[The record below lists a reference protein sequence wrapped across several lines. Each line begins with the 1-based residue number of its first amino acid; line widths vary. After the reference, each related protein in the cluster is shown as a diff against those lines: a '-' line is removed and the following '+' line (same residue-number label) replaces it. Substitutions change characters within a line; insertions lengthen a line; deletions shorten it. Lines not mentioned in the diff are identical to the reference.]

1 MTNAMTHST
10 AHVIPEALVDR
21 IKKGRAAL
29 VIGSNIGALA
39 GRPSWKK
46 LLERLAGELEKR
58 GKAGDAEAAGEC
70 QQLLKKGR
78 IVAAARFLSRTLGGE
93 RCDAVLAEAW
103 ATPDPLPEAIK
114 VLGRVPVRAIWT
126 VHPLDLVE
134 QAVTAG
140 SPEGW
145 PEPKVATYADAAE
158 LDPRRRH
165 VLKLLGDVKSG
176 TYVVVPASVRRALA
190 TADAMKTML
199 ADLYKDG
206 ALIFVGFRH
215 GDPDLDALLERVFGM
230 WEPPAGVEHY
240 FVANGLSTVDIEE
253 LQAEHHM
260 KCLPLEG
267 QPGSTDALVEWLGEL
282 ATACEAA
289 GVTLAGA
296 RPAVDDLEGWLTI
309 LEETPAD
316 ADARAALLTIE
327 QAARGA
333 DDHARLVEV
342 LLARAGV
349 EDVAE
354 ARVGILG
361 ELADTYEEKLGDRA
375 RALTAVLA
383 ALRDDPGNAKLLD
396 RAEAMAAASD
406 GWTELVADLA
416 EVVPDVADAKV
427 AARLYARLGIW
438 YADKLRHADYALQ
451 ALREALRRDPVVPG
465 ARATLEEVLR
475 RQQKWGE
482 LADEL
487 AVHEELEP
495 DAGKKI
501 SLLLSL
507 GDLHESQ
514 LAQTPKAIDA
524 YERALEVDAKNDD
537 ALGALE
543 RLLRR
548 GEMWGKLAPVLER
561 RAEVFEASDPA
572 RAGQLRK
579 ELAVLRSDKLGD
591 LEGAI
596 GRYEAALAG
605 NAGDQEALR
614 ALVALYE
621 KMGRTDDYVRTL
633 ERLAASAPE
642 SERAAL
648 LRRLA
653 AEVEDREGGVA
664 RAIDYY
670 KQVLALE
677 PGAPDARRAL
687 ERLYRTSEDWA
698 GLATLLER
706 QLADATALGARRE
719 VSVGLGRLYEK
730 ELADPHRA
738 WDAWTRARELSAAG
752 EVDREILTAL
762 GRLGRR
768 LERWDGSEEAWISL
782 ATQLGERGAGAW
794 HEAGEVAWQGLGDAS
809 RAEPHFA
816 KALELEPGHLP
827 SLMGLVD
834 LHTRRKDWGRA
845 ARTMVDAERHSQN
858 VLEKVRLLHD
868 AAGLHADELG
878 QPEKAVELEARVLA
892 LDPEHV
898 EAGKRAT
905 EHWLQVGNHADA
917 EPVLEMLAR
926 KAEDKQERARRL
938 AALGA
943 AAAAQGKHE
952 KAEKAFRQAIE
963 ADGHLVEA
971 ALGLGNTLYA
981 ARELVGA
988 EQQLRETLIR
998 HKASLADG
1006 QVADL
1011 WAKIGHA
1018 ARVRG
1023 ELKTAEDAFRRAL
1036 EREPGHAEAHEA
1048 IVELAR
1054 EKGDWKAVVAA
1065 KRDALER
1072 LDVTARPAALE
1083 ELGDLLAQR
1092 VKDNDAALGAYLEVL
1107 QAKPRAQG
1115 VLHKILEVYTEQKE
1129 WRRAVE
1135 VLAQLADVEK
1145 DLPRRAK
1152 YRYASAVIARDEL
1165 KDADLAVEGFSQA
1178 LDDAPSNGK
1187 AFEGVEQLLGE
1198 RGDWRGLVRA
1208 YRKMIKRLGERAT
1221 EAELL
1226 PLWTR
1231 LGDVAFEKLGDRQAA
1246 LAAYEVAL
1254 LLDPNDV
1261 PRHERLAG
1269 LYLEGGAEHADKAI
1283 AELQWLLRRQPE
1295 KSEHYRALSRL
1306 YVSTNQHDKAWCLAA
1321 ALAFLGKASPEELT
1335 RFQAGRSAKLAFA
1348 RRRLTEELW
1357 QKAVVHPRED
1367 RALNGVFLSLM
1378 GPFAATTAQPHRA
1391 LSLDP
1396 AAQADVAKDTH
1407 PVARIFG
1414 YAAETL
1420 GLDPRP
1426 ELYLREGV
1434 KEGIRA
1440 ANVTDKG
1447 QVQPAVVIGEPYVG
1461 RKMEKDLAFDVARK
1475 LSYFRP
1481 ERYVYYALPTT
1492 ARLEAAV
1499 GAALGLAGGAVSG
1512 EAEKMVSHLRRTVPA
1527 AQLDQV
1533 KLLASRIATKDAAGA
1548 VRAWVAAADL
1558 TATRVGLI
1566 LSGDLETAARLVA
1579 TEQDAAGALNTKER
1593 LRELLAYSVSEE
1605 YFQVRRHLALEVAPS

>member
-1 MTNAMTHST
+1 M

-46 LLERLAGELEKR
+46 LLERLADELEKR
-58 GKAGDAEAAGEC
+58 GKSGDAEAATEC
-70 QQLLKKGR
+70 HQLLKKGR
-78 IVAAARFLSRTLGGE
+78 IVAAARFLSRTLGPE

-103 ATPDPLPEAIK
+103 ATPDPLPDPIK
-114 VLGRVPVRAIWT
+114 VLGRVPIRSVWT

-134 QAVTAG
+134 QAVKAG
-140 SPEGW
+140 SPDGW
-145 PEPKVATYADAAE
+145 PEPKVATYATANE
-158 LDPRRRH
+158 LDGRRRH
-165 VLKLLGDVKSG
+165 VLKLLGEAANG
-176 TYVVVPASVRRALA
+176 TYVVVPASVRRAMA
-190 TADAMKTML
+190 NADAMKTML

-215 GDPDLDALLERVFGM
+215 GDPDLDALLERVFGL

-240 FVANGLSTVDIEE
+240 FVGAGLSTVDREE
-253 LQAEHHM
+253 LEAEHHM
-260 KCLPLEG
+260 KCVALDG
-267 QPGSTDALVEWLGEL
+267 QGGSAESLIEWLQALTDA
-282 ATACEAA
+282 CDAA
-289 GVTLAGA
+289 GITLAGA
-296 RPAVDDLEGWLTI
+296 RPAADDLEGWLGV

-316 ADARAALLTIE
+316 TEARAALAQME
-327 QAARGA
+327 QTARQA
-333 DDHARLVEV
+333 KDHAKVVEV

-354 ARVGILG
+354 ARVALLG
-361 ELADTYEEKLGDRA
+361 ELADTYENELADPA

-383 ALRDDPGNAKLLD
+383 ALRDAPADEALMTRAETLAGKGNAW
-396 RAEAMAAASD
+396 A
-406 GWTELVADLA
+406 ELVADLSEIVP
-416 EVVPDVADAKV
+416 EVTDAKV
-427 AARLYARLGIW
+427 AARMYARLGAM
-438 YADKLRHADYALQ
+438 YADQLKHPDYAVA
-451 ALREALRRDPVVPG
+451 ALREALRKDPAVTG
-465 ARATLEEVLR
+465 ARATLAEVLR
-475 RQQKWGE
+475 RGQKWGE
-482 LADEL
+482 LA
-487 AVHEELEP
+487 EELEVTFGHET
-495 DAGKKI
+495 DATKKVE
-501 SLLLSL
+501 LQLSL
-507 GDLHESQ
+507 GDLYESQ

-524 YERALEVDAKNDD
+524 YEKAIEVDPGNDD

-548 GEMWGKLAPVLER
+548 GEMWGKLAPVLEK
-561 RAEVFEASDPA
+561 RAELFDKGDPA
-572 RAGQLRK
+572 RAAQLRK

-605 NAGDQEALR
+605 NQGDQEALR
-614 ALVALYE
+614 ALVQLYE

-642 SERAAL
+642 SERASL

-670 KQVLALE
+670 RQVLALE
-677 PGAPDARRAL
+677 PGSPDARRAL
-687 ERLYRTSEDWA
+687 ERLYRGAEDWA
-698 GLATLLER
+698 GLASLLEK
-706 QLADATALGARRE
+706 QLTDASAVGVRRE
-719 VSVGLGRLYEK
+719 LSVGLGRLYEK

-738 WDAWTRARELSAAG
+738 WDAWTRARELSTAG
-752 EVDREILTAL
+752 EIDREILTAL

-768 LERWDGSEEAWISL
+768 LERWDAAEEAWVTL
-782 ATQLGERGAGAW
+782 ATQLGERGATSW
-794 HEAGEVAWQGLGDAS
+794 HEAGAVAWQGRADAAK
-809 RAEPHFA
+809 AEPHFA
-816 KALELEPGHLP
+816 KALELEAGHLP
-827 SLMGLVD
+827 SLMALVD
-834 LHTRRKDWGRA
+834 LYTKRKDWGRA
-845 ARTMVDAERHSQN
+845 ARMMIEAERHSQN
-858 VLEKVRLLHD
+858 ALEKVRLLHD
-868 AAGLHADELG
+868 AAHIWEAELG
-878 QPEKAVELEARVLA
+878 QPEKAVELEARVLEI
-892 LDPEHV
+892 DPEHV
-898 EAGKRAT
+898 EAGARAAA
-905 EHWLQVGNHADA
+905 HWVRTGNHADA

-938 AALGA
+938 AELGRVTM
-943 AAAAQGKHE
+943 AQGKHE
-952 KAEKAFRQAIE
+952 KAEKVFRQAVE
-963 ADGHLVEA
+963 ADGHLVDA
-971 ALGLGNTLYA
+971 ALGLGDALYA
-981 ARELVGA
+981 ARDLTAA
-988 EQQLRETLIR
+988 EQQIRETLIR

-1006 QVADL
+1006 QVAGL

-1018 ARVRG
+1018 AKVRG
-1023 ELKTAEDAFRRAL
+1023 DHKIAEDAFRRAL
-1036 EREPGHAEAHEA
+1036 EREPGHEESLAA
-1048 IVELAR
+1048 IIELAR
-1054 EKGDWKAVVAA
+1054 ERGDWKAVVAA
-1065 KRDALER
+1065 KREGLEKLTDGAR
-1072 LDVTARPAALE
+1072 LAAVE

-1107 QAKPRAQG
+1107 QLKPKAQG

-1145 DLPRRAK
+1145 DAGRRAK

-1165 KDADLAVEGFSQA
+1165 KDTELAVQSFSQA
-1178 LDDAPSNGK
+1178 LDDAPSMGK
-1187 AFEGVEQLLGE
+1187 SFEAVEELLGE
-1198 RGDWRGLVRA
+1198 RSDWKGLVRA
-1208 YRKMIKRLGERAT
+1208 YRKMIKRLGDRAT

-1231 LGDVAFEKLGDRQAA
+1231 LGDVAFDKLGDRESAT
-1246 LAAYEVAL
+1246 AAYEVAVH
-1254 LLDPNDV
+1254 LDPSDV
-1261 PRHERLAG
+1261 ARHERLAG
-1269 LYLEGGAEHADKAI
+1269 LYLEGGEDFAEKAI

-1295 KSEHYRALSRL
+1295 KTEHYRNLSKL
-1306 YVSTNQHDKAWCLAA
+1306 YVATKQNDKAWCLAA
-1321 ALAFLGKASPEELT
+1321 ALAFLGKASPEELE
-1335 RFQAGRSAKLAFA
+1335 RFNGGRSAKLAFA

-1357 QKAVVHPRED
+1357 HKAVVHPRED
-1367 RALNGVFLSLM
+1367 RALNGIFLSLW
-1378 GPFAATTAQPHRA
+1378 GHLAATTAQPHRA

-1396 AAQADVAKDTH
+1396 AAQADPAKDHH
-1407 PVARIFG
+1407 PVAKIFG

-1440 ANVTDKG
+1440 ANVTEKG
-1447 QVQPAVVIGEPYVG
+1447 QVQTAVVIGEPYVG
-1461 RKMEKDLAFDVARK
+1461 RKVEKDLAFDVARK

-1499 GAALGLAGGAVSG
+1499 AAALALGDGSATTG
-1512 EAEKMVSHLRRTVPA
+1512 EAEKMASHLKRTVPTA
-1527 AQLDQV
+1527 LLDQV
-1533 KLLASRIATKDAAGA
+1533 KALASKMIVRDAPGA
-1548 VRAWVAAADL
+1548 VRQWVSAADL

-1579 TEQDAAGALNTKER
+1579 TEQDASTSLPTKER